1 MVGTAHLRHDLT
13 IRTVGLVAEA
23 SEKPS
28 VGVVV
33 MSYGTPAGPEDVE
46 AYYTHV
52 RRGRPPTPE
61 LLADLVR
68 RYEAIG
74 GVSPL
79 AGRTR
84 AQASVLAAALER
96 RAPGRF
102 VVEVGYK
109 HASPFLEE
117 AVEALVGGGAERLVA
132 LVLAPHYSVGSVGEY
147 LARVRSRAGELA
159 PELPVAAVD
168 DWHLEPTYLAFLA
181 AEVRRCLAELPEATK
196 VLFSAHSLPE
206 RVVAG
211 GDPYAGQVR
220 ETGAAVAAE
229 LCLSPWAD
237 WAVAWQSAGRTP
249 EPWIGPDILTVF
261 DDLAATGRADGVLV
275 CPCGFVSDHLEVLY
289 DLDVEAR
296 DRAAALGLAF
306 ARTAVLNDDPVVLD
320 ALAEQVVALNQA

>member
-1 MVGTAHLRHDLT
+1 MTEGGSGLT
-13 IRTVGLVAEA
+13 
-23 SEKPS
+23 
-28 VGVVV
+28 GVVV
-33 MSYGTPAGPEDVE
+33 MAYGTPGGPEDVE

-68 RYEAIG
+68 RYDAIG

-84 AQASVLAAALER
+84 AQASVLATSLER

-102 VVEVGYK
+102 RVEVGYK
-109 HASPFLEE
+109 HAPPFLEE
-117 AVEALVGGGAERLVA
+117 AVETLVGGGAERLVA
-132 LVLAPHYSVGSVGEY
+132 LVLAPHYSAGSVGEY
-147 LARVRSRAGELA
+147 LARVRARTAELA
-159 PELPVAAVD
+159 PEFPVATVD
-168 DWHLEPTYLAFLA
+168 DWHLEPAYLAFLA
-181 AEVRRCLAELPEATK
+181 AEVRRCRAQLPKATK

-211 GDPYAGQVR
+211 GDPYADQVR

-229 LCLSPWAD
+229 VGLSPWAD
-237 WAVAWQSAGRTP
+237 WTVAWQSAGRTP

-261 DDLAATGRADGVLV
+261 GDLADTGRADGVLV

-306 ARTAVLNDDPVVLD
+306 ARTAVVNDDPAVLD
-320 ALAEQVVALNQA
+320 ALAARAAAVVDGLLNGEPALRPARR

>member
-1 MVGTAHLRHDLT
+1 MT
-13 IRTVGLVAEA
+13 
-23 SEKPS
+23 

-33 MSYGTPAGPEDVE
+33 MAYGTPAGPADVE

-68 RYEAIG
+68 RYDAIG

-84 AQASVLAAALER
+84 AQASVLDAELGR

-102 VVEVGYK
+102 RVEVGYK
-109 HASPFLEE
+109 HAPPFLEE
-117 AVEALVGGGAERLVA
+117 AVQVLVGHGVQRLVA

-147 LARVRSRAGELA
+147 LARVRSEAAAIA
-159 PELPVAAVD
+159 PDLPVAAVD
-168 DWHLEPTYLAFLA
+168 GWHLEPAYLAFLA
-181 AEVRRCLAELPEATK
+181 AEVRRGLAVLPDATK

-211 GDPYAGQVR
+211 GDPYAAHVR

-229 LCLSPWAD
+229 LGLSPWAD

-261 DDLAATGRADGVLV
+261 DDLAGTGRTDGVLV

-296 DRAAALGLAF
+296 ERAAALGLSF
-306 ARTAVLNDDPVVLD
+306 ARTAVLNDDTLVLG
-320 ALAEQVVALNQA
+320 ALAERVVALAQA

>member
-1 MVGTAHLRHDLT
+1 M
-13 IRTVGLVAEA
+13 TVKEQAPA
-23 SEKPS
+23 

-33 MSYGTPAGPEDVE
+33 MAYGTPAAPEDVE
-46 AYYTHV
+46 AYYTDV
-52 RRGRPPTPE
+52 RRGRPPPPE

-68 RYEAIG
+68 RYDAIG

-84 AQASVLAAALER
+84 AQASVLGAALDR

-102 VVEVGYK
+102 RVEVGYK

-117 AVEALVGGGAERLVA
+117 AVEALVVQGVEALVA
-132 LVLAPHYSVGSVGEY
+132 VVLAPHYSAGSVAEY
-147 LARVRSRAGELA
+147 LARARARAAEIA
-159 PELPVAAVD
+159 PELPVAAVET
-168 DWHLEPTYLAFLA
+168 WHLEPAYLAFLA
-181 AEVRRCLAELPEATK
+181 GEVRRRLAALPDATK

-211 GDPYAGQVR
+211 GDRYADHVR
-220 ETGAAVAAE
+220 ETAAAVGAE
-229 LCLSPWAD
+229 LGLSPWAD
-237 WAVAWQSAGRTP
+237 WSVAWQSAGRTP

-261 DDLAATGRADGVLV
+261 DDLAGTGRCQGVLV

-289 DLDVEAR
+289 DLDVEAE

-320 ALAEQVVALNQA
+320 ALAARVATAV

>member
-1 MVGTAHLRHDLT
+1 VTGTSAP
-13 IRTVGLVAEA
+13 A
-23 SEKPS
+23 

-33 MSYGTPAGPEDVE
+33 MAYGTPTGPQDVE

-61 LLADLVR
+61 LLDDLVR
-68 RYEAIG
+68 RYDAIG

-84 AQASVLAAALER
+84 AQASVLRAALDR

-102 VVEVGYK
+102 RVEVGYK
-109 HASPFLEE
+109 HAPPFLEE
-117 AVEALVGGGAERLVA
+117 AVEALVVQGVEALVA
-132 LVLAPHYSVGSVGEY
+132 LVLAPHYSAGSVGEY
-147 LARVRSRAGELA
+147 LARARARAAEIA
-159 PELPVAAVD
+159 PELPVAAVEA
-168 DWHLEPTYLAFLA
+168 WHLEPAYLAFLA
-181 AEVRRCLAELPEATK
+181 GEVRRRLAALPDATK

-211 GDPYAGQVR
+211 GDRYADHVR
-220 ETGAAVAAE
+220 ETAAAVAGE
-229 LCLSPWAD
+229 LGLSPWAD

-261 DDLAATGRADGVLV
+261 EDLAGTGRCQGVLV

-289 DLDVEAR
+289 DLDVEAG

-320 ALAEQVVALNQA
+320 ALAARVATAV